1 MTAKI
6 EGTNA
11 LKLGE
16 LIMPMRNNI
25 INTLRESITIRE
37 VMQQENKE
45 LRKEIDKIK
54 NSLKNKDANIR
65 NRDKL
70 YDYSLFENN
79 WNLYGAKPFSTK
91 LLNLAWNK
99 IRELEIQPEVF
110 PTMCDSIQFEYEKE
124 NGDYLEFEIYEDRI
138 EVFEIIDG
146 DEDEYNLDVS
156 YDLNKIVNVFHDNNK
171 AVYYFYRG
179 NRYLNIQPYNEAVL
193 EKAIL
198 NYTKAIKLDPN
209 YAEAYI
215 GRGNCFYAYYYISY
229 YDLYQLEMAIK
240 DYTKA
245 MELDPSKE
253 FLLDTIEAC
262 KKLMEG

>member
-1 MTAKI
+1 MKPRTDGA
-6 EGTNA
+6 NA
-11 LKLGE
+11 LKVGDP
-16 LIMPMRNNI
+16 IMSRPDDFKNS
-25 INTLRESITIRE
+25 LRKSITIRKI
-37 VMQQENKE
+37 MQQENKQ

-54 NSLKNKDANIR
+54 NSLKNKDKNIR
-65 NRDKL
+65 NRDRL
-70 YDYSLFENN
+70 HDYSLFEDN

-146 DEDEYNLDVS
+146 EEDECKLDVS
-156 YDLNKIVNVFHDNNK
+156 YDLNKIVNGFHENDK
-171 AVYYFYRG
+171 AIYYCYRG
-179 NRYLNIQPYNEAVL
+179 NRYLDISQYN
-193 EKAIL
+193 KSIL
-198 NYTKAIKLDPN
+198 NYNKAIELDPN

-215 GRGNCFYAYYYISY
+215 GRGTWFYVYYYANY
-229 YDLYQLEMAIK
+229 YDLYQLGLAIE

-253 FLLDTIEAC
+253 FLVDTIEEC